1 MLNKKELSPIKMQE
15 ILIYGAGGHAKVVI
29 DTILQ
34 EGKYMIIG
42 LIDDR
47 ELVPDLL
54 GFPVFKSLDEISCRP
69 EFFIVAIGDNAV
81 RKQKFELLKEAGIKP
96 ATVIHPS
103 AIISDYASIGEGSLI
118 CLKASVNTD
127 ARIGDNTIINSGAN
141 VEHECV
147 IGSHVHISSG
157 VNLAGRTR
165 VEEGAFAGIS
175 STTLP
180 GINVG
185 SWSTIAAGAV
195 VIKDVEPS
203 SKVAGVPAKLM
214 RSKAIQPL

>member
-1 MLNKKELSPIKMQE
+1 M
-15 ILIYGAGGHAKVVI
+15 VI

-34 EGKYMIIG
+34 EGKYKIIG
-42 LIDDR
+42 LIDDG
-47 ELVPDLL
+47 EVVPNLL
-54 GFPVFKSLDEISCRP
+54 GFPVFKSIDEVPGKPGC
-69 EFFIVAIGDNAV
+69 FIVAIGDNAI
-81 RKQKFELLKEAGIKP
+81 RKQKFDLLKEAGIQP
-96 ATVIHPS
+96 ATVVHPS
-103 AIISDYASIGEGSLI
+103 AIISDHALIGEGSLI
-118 CLKASVNTD
+118 CLKASINTD
-127 ARIGDNTIINSGAN
+127 ARVGDNVIINSGAN

-180 GINVG
+180 GIVVG

-195 VIKDVEPS
+195 VIKDIEPS

-214 RSKAIQPL
+214 RNKAIQSL

>member
-1 MLNKKELSPIKMQE
+1 M
-15 ILIYGAGGHAKVVI
+15 VI

-34 EGKYMIIG
+34 EGKYKIIG
-42 LIDDR
+42 LIDDS
-47 ELVPDLL
+47 EVVQNLL
-54 GFPVFKSLDEISCRP
+54 GLPVFNSLDKVPGKP
-69 EFFIVAIGDNAV
+69 ECFIVAIGDNAI
-81 RKQKFELLKEAGIKP
+81 RKQKFDLLKDAGIQP
-96 ATVIHPS
+96 ATVVHPS
-103 AIISDYASIGEGSLI
+103 AIISDYALIGEGSLI
-118 CLKASVNTD
+118 CLKASINTD
-127 ARIGDNTIINSGAN
+127 ARVGDNVIINSGAN

-180 GINVG
+180 GIVVG
-185 SWSTIAAGAV
+185 SWSTLAAGAV

-214 RSKAIQPL
+214 KSKAIQPL